1 MKKLFIFAVL
11 MGFVGLNMW
20 NRHNAHSLE
29 ASLVVGV
36 VQIIDHPALER
47 TYQGLHDE
55 LTKLYPGKSIRIQR
69 ESAQGNPALALQIA
83 QKFVGQN
90 VNMLVAIGTT
100 AAQAA
105 RQASSGRVPVVF
117 TSVTDPVY
125 AKLVEGVDKP
135 LAWLSGVSNFVPI
148 DVSFEA
154 FMKKWPEV
162 KRIGMI
168 YNPGEPNAVAIMEK
182 TRLVCQESGIEFI
195 ASSAAKAHEVV
206 TAAQRVVHQVDALW
220 VNNDNT
226 VLASFDALPPLVQAG
241 KCLLWASDTDLKGYS
256 AAYGADQYALG
267 QQTALMVHKH
277 LCGERTLEHSPIEG
291 PKIVLWKDGEAS
303 YTLSVKA

>member
-1 MKKLFIFAVL
+1 MKKSIIFIAIVVL
-11 MGFVGLNMW
+11 AALSWKKTN
-20 NRHNAHSLE
+20 NKSSSNT
-29 ASLVVGV
+29 LVIGV

-55 LTKLYPGKSIRIQR
+55 LTKLFKDQTIRIQR

-90 VNMLVAIGTT
+90 VNMLIAIGTT

-125 AKLVEGVDKP
+125 ARLLESTNKP
-135 LAWLSGVSNFVPI
+135 LPWFSGVTNFVPI
-148 DVSFEA
+148 HVSLKA
-154 FMKKWPEV
+154 FMAKSPHV

-168 YNPGEPNAVAIMEK
+168 YNPGEPNAVSIIEQTK
-182 TRLVCQESGIEFI
+182 HICDQQGIEL
-195 ASSAAKAHEVV
+195 ATSGAVKAHEVV
-206 TAAQRVVHQVDALW
+206 TAAQRLVHQVDALW

-226 VLASFDALPPLVQAG
+226 VLASFDALPPLVQSTS
-241 KCLLWASDTDLKGYS
+241 CLLWASDIDLKGYH

-267 QQTALMVHKH
+267 KQTATMAYKH
-277 LCGERTLEHSPIEG
+277 LTGEKLLAVSSVEEPIS
-291 PKIVLWKDGEAS
+291 VLWKEAQS
-303 YTLSVKA
+303 